1 MATHLLINPWT
12 YSMYIYL
19 MFIYFQLVLFHKSI
33 KGFDVLY
40 LRKWMPSQEAL
51 GAKSWVSFAH
61 FSFSSAQEKERR
73 KKYFFQTYIKRMYE
87 RHTKGKIRLS
97 APGIGIS
104 KKKFWWIFN
113 IFILCQLLQSSSI
126 ALFNQSVGYF
136 SFTFCR
142 QNWQC
147 QNWEQVCCR
156 KSSLIEI

>member
-1 MATHLLINPWT
+1 MATHLLINPST

-19 MFIYFQLVLFHKSI
+19 MFMYFQMVLFHKSI

-73 KKYFFQTYIKRMYE
+73 KNIFFKRTSKECMNDIRKAKYDF
-87 RHTKGKIRLS
+87 RHQAL
-97 APGIGIS
+97 AFP
-104 KKKFWWIFN
+104 KKN
-113 IFILCQLLQSSSI
+113 SGGSSIFILCQLLQSSSI